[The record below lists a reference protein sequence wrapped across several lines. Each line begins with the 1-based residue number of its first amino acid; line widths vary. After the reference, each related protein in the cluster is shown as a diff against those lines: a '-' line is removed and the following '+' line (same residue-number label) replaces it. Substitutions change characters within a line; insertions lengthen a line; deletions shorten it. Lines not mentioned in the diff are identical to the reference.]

1 MALRFGRFCAEGS
14 SRVMAHLSALRYLR
28 NSTPAA
34 SSMSVSMSAATRRHL
49 ATMASPSSSASA
61 QRSRMQRWF
70 PTTSSPLIVSAPMDF
85 VTNATLASE
94 VSKAGGLGFIQG
106 GRDFTPGCAA
116 LKKLDQELSQA
127 RRLLS
132 DLKSSSNSSDNAT
145 TAKDI
150 LPLGVGFVAYAASV
164 SHFAETTVPILASY
178 RPAAVWLFAPAPD
191 QPGTIGDMVRAL
203 RESSSS
209 SEDWSAQ
216 VKVVV
221 QVGSVA
227 AAREA
232 VVAGADIIVAQG
244 WARGASVVSLVP
256 EIADM
261 VAEQTGSS
269 SGGREVAVWAAGG
282 LAEGRGVAASLVLG
296 AEGAVLGTKFMV
308 AAESDAQEFK
318 KQAILSTSDGGMNT
332 VKSQLHD
339 HVQGNMS
346 WPDLYDGRAV
356 NAAKFKSAKDAGDTS
371 KMVTWSG
378 TGVGLI
384 KESLPAAEMVKQ
396 LRDSAI
402 NILQGVSKA
411 KL

>member
-1 MALRFGRFCAEGS
+1 
-14 SRVMAHLSALRYLR
+14 
-28 NSTPAA
+28 
-34 SSMSVSMSAATRRHL
+34 
-49 ATMASPSSSASA
+49 MASPSSSASA

-94 VSKAGGLGFIQG
+94 VSKAGGLDYILRSALGFIQG

-203 RESSSS
+203 REPSS

-232 VVAGADIIVAQG
+232 VAAGADIIVAQG
-244 WARGASVVSLVP
+244 VDAGGHQWARGASVVSLVP

-356 NAAKFKSAKDAGDTS
+356 VHPCYQDHEAGVSLDENAAKFKSAKDAGDTS